1 MPLTPRFNELIEQLD
16 LPQAAWHLSR
26 TNSWT
31 ENHATPQEIERG
43 RKKILNLVSNKNGSV
58 QKILQKTDQKLEK
71 MEPWEVLL
79 QRRQEATLAS
89 WGKPVND
96 KDWTKEYTDT
106 INKIKQ
112 RTLLEKIKKQ
122 AELILNGWFEVIQ
135 GGVKTEE
142 GKQVSSTKHTLIIN
156 QTERHQK
163 AA

>member
-1 MPLTPRFNELIEQLD
+1 MPLTPRFDELISELD
-16 LPQAAWHLSR
+16 LPAAAWHLGR

-31 ENHATPQEIERG
+31 EKHATPKEIQRG
-43 RKKILNLVSNKNGSV
+43 RKKILDLVNNKNGSV

-79 QRRQEATLAS
+79 RRRQEATLAS
-89 WGKPVND
+89 WGKPVTD
-96 KDWTKEYTDT
+96 TEWTTEYTDT

-122 AELILNGWFEVIQ
+122 AELILSGWFEVIQ
-135 GGVKTEE
+135 GGVKMEE
-142 GKQVSSTKHTLIIN
+142 GKRVSSAKHTLIIN
-156 QTERHQK
+156 QTGKNQK